1 MIQRYW
7 LASLCFCLKCKIHT
21 IENLHQTID
30 NSDTLNNKVQST
42 YVTIDID
49 NEAQFMSSPFITEGS
64 EVVKNVKK
72 INHREKLCKNCMKI
86 IAE

>member
-7 LASLCFCLKCKIHT
+7 LASPFLCLKCKIHT

-30 NSDTLNNKVQST
+30 NSDILNNKVQST

-64 EVVKNVKK
+64 EIVKKVKK
-72 INHREKLCKNCMKI
+72 INHRKKLCKNCMKI